1 MVYNFFNKKVFGS
14 GIKNEII
21 SNKKLVEELHK
32 PVTREFS
39 KRKLQLTFIDN
50 IWGADLGDMQL
61 KSKFNR
67 GFRFLLCVIDIYNK
81 YAQVIPLKDEKGV
94 TITNAFQEILG
105 KQKRKPNKIWVDKG
119 SEIYNRSM
127 KSWLEKNDIEIY

>member
-1 MVYNFFNKKVFGS
+1 MVYNFFNRKVFGS

-32 PVTREFS
+32 PVTREFN
-39 KRKLQLTFIDN
+39 KRKLQLPFIDN

-67 GFRFLLCVIDIYNK
+67 DFRFLLCVIDIYNK
-81 YAQVIPLKDEKGV
+81 YAWVIPLKDEKGV

-105 KQKRKPNKIWVDKG
+105 K
-119 SEIYNRSM
+119 
-127 KSWLEKNDIEIY
+127 

>member
-1 MVYNFFNKKVFGS
+1 MVYNFSNKKVFGS

-32 PVTREFS
+32 PVTREFN
-39 KRKLQLTFIDN
+39 KRKLQLPFIDN

-81 YAQVIPLKDEKGV
+81 YAWVIPLKDEKGV

-105 KQKRKPNKIWVDKG
+105 K
-119 SEIYNRSM
+119 
-127 KSWLEKNDIEIY
+127 